1 MITDINYADDPIS
14 GKAEDALGR
23 TPIAAQLE
31 AALHAAR
38 TAKSSSVF
46 SLVGGWGSGKSS
58 VLSLLTERLK
68 RQGVADPWAITDF
81 NPWAYTDDEA
91 LQTGFYQELL
101 QQLKPHMEKTPMR
114 DVITKLRNA
123 SAGIREIA
131 PLLSTISGPV
141 DAGKLTELLATALE
155 ASGSLSQQ
163 MKAASEALT
172 RANVPILFILDDV
185 DRLAPAELVMVT
197 KLVRLTGRLP
207 HVHFL
212 LCFDEQT
219 ILDVLSRT
227 DLVPDN
233 APARAQDYLEK
244 IIQLRFDVPP
254 LRRAQTE
261 RLIGDA
267 VTTLERQQGFTI
279 TDLQRA
285 RLTDAVNMHLVDR
298 LRTPRGIRRLFTQ
311 LPHSLNTLGD
321 EVDIVDF
328 LIITWLRLEEPALYA
343 WVEQRRD
350 WILAT
355 DAEMQRRAP
364 DERPPLSYTA
374 QLERDLDRLRIPDEN
389 RDGLMRLLGSM
400 FPMLHSDW
408 ANQPRPESSMGFF
421 DGPRIGNPDYF
432 ARYFAFGVPDED
444 IPDKTI
450 TDALTAITN
459 AAHQSAPLAQLER
472 MMQRDPELVIRK
484 LRDFNTP
491 TTRQVE
497 WFADRIETMSEIDTG
512 LVTQRTQLTQLVA
525 RLLARLS
532 REDRDRV
539 IASRE
544 DTAASMR
551 ALAEVGR
558 FYFGINGAISEQ
570 LSIYVGNLDE
580 ATTGVLDAITSRVY
594 LYVKEHVPASPETT
608 SGDFWNLLRAWSR
621 IDAAGARH
629 WVTDRVRA
637 GWDLVATIGG
647 LLNSKLNAKG
657 VRVIVGEER
666 SIVERFI
673 DTEANLPQLTDLAAM
688 EVDGIFSEADS
699 SKSVRTRKAE
709 RLLGEYARSRR
720 YTQGD

>member
-1 MITDINYADDPIS
+1 MITDINYADDPIN
-14 GKAEDALGR
+14 GAAEDALGR
-23 TPIAAQLE
+23 GPIAAQLE
-31 AALHAAR
+31 AALQAAR
-38 TAKSSSVF
+38 AVNSSSVF

-58 VLSLLTERLK
+58 VISLLTERLQ
-68 RQGVADPWAITDF
+68 RPGLAAPWAITDF

-114 DVITKLRNA
+114 DAIAKLRNA
-123 SAGIREIA
+123 SAGIREVA
-131 PLLSTISGPV
+131 PLLSMISGPV
-141 DAGKLTELLATALE
+141 DAGKLTEMLATALD

-163 MKAASEALT
+163 MKAASEALE

-227 DLVPDN
+227 DLVPDD

-261 RLIGDA
+261 QLIGDA

-321 EVDIVDF
+321 EVDPVDF

-343 WVEQRRD
+343 WVEHRRD

-364 DERPPLSYTA
+364 DERPPLSYAA
-374 QLERDLDRLRIPDEN
+374 QLKRDLDRLRVPVEH
-389 RDGLMRLLGSM
+389 REGLMRLLGSI
-400 FPMLHSDW
+400 FPMLRSDW
-408 ANQPRPESSMGFF
+408 ADLPRPESSVGLF

-432 ARYFAFGVPDED
+432 GRYFAFGVPEED
-444 IPDKTI
+444 IPDKTV
-450 TDALTAITN
+450 TDALTAMTN
-459 AAHQSAPLAQLER
+459 AAYQSDSLAQLDR
-472 MMQRDPELVIRK
+472 MMQRDPELIIRK
-484 LRDFNTP
+484 LRDFITP
-491 TTRQVE
+491 TPRQVE
-497 WFADRIETMSEIDTG
+497 WFVDRIDTMSEIDTG
-512 LVTQRTQLTQLVA
+512 LVTQRAQLTQLVA

-532 REDRDRV
+532 REDRDRL
-539 IASRE
+539 IASRD
-544 DTAASMR
+544 DTAASIL

-570 LSIYVGNLDE
+570 LSIYVGSLDN
-580 ATTGVLDAITSRVY
+580 ATSGVLDGITSRAHRY
-594 LYVKEHVPASPETT
+594 ADEHIPASPETT
-608 SGDFWNLLRAWSR
+608 PGDFWNLLRAWSR
-621 IDAAGARH
+621 IDNAGAQH
-629 WVTDRVRA
+629 WITDRVRA

-647 LLNSKLNAKG
+647 LLESKVTANG
-657 VRVIVGEER
+657 NRVIVAKQT

-673 DTEANLPQLTDLAAM
+673 DTEANLPQFADLTAM
-688 EVDGIFSEADS
+688 QVDGIFSETDS
-699 SKSVRTRKAE
+699 SKSVRTREAE
-709 RLLGEYARSRR
+709 RLLGEYARSRG
-720 YTQGD
+720 YTQGA